1 MILSRNQILEEI
13 KNKRI
18 KIAPFKKSQVGPASI
33 DLTLDNQFRI
43 FINGKKQVSIK
54 EKTNYKKYTKLIKRK
69 FIVLEPGQF
78 ILGITKE
85 KIKLPS
91 NICGRLQG
99 RSRFARLGLGVHIN
113 ASFISPGINNKQV
126 LEIKNHS
133 PFPIKLNAN
142 ERICQL
148 NLERM
153 EGEAVYRG
161 KYRSQKL

>member
-1 MILSRNQILEEI
+1 MILSKSRILEEI

-18 KIAPFKKSQVGPASI
+18 KITPFKTNQLGPASI

-54 EKTNYKKYTKLIKRK
+54 EKTDYKKYTKLIKRD
-69 FIVLEPGQF
+69 FIILEPGQF

-85 KIKLPS
+85 KIKLPN

-133 PFPIKLNAN
+133 PFPIRLNAN

-153 EGEAVYRG
+153 EGSAKYKG
-161 KYRSQKL
+161 KYQDQKL